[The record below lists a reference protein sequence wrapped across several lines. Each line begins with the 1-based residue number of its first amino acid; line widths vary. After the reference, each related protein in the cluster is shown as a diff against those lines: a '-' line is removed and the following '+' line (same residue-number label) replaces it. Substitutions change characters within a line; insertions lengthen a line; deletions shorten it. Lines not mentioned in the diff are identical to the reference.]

1 VQKAQWTMII
11 VLKIC
16 IDVNDLYTLVIC
28 EYEMLCLPVV
38 TSILLC
44 IRVST
49 LYNTWLSIA
58 ERNRLSFSIS
68 GNKPLSAN

>member
-1 VQKAQWTMII
+1 MII

-49 LYNTWLSIA
+49 LYNT
-58 ERNRLSFSIS
+58 
-68 GNKPLSAN
+68 